1 MAQLSSARFDGD
13 TWDLAQHGLPPV
25 DDDDAPFGEV
35 IYVSAELQG
44 AP

>member
-1 MAQLSSARFDGD
+1 LHLLSIESCGD
-13 TWDLAQHGLPPV
+13 TWDLLAQHGLPPI

-35 IYVSAELQG
+35 IYVCAELQG